1 MAEPAAAKLLDLRF
15 RLNGREEHVQVSAS
29 LPLID
34 LLRDQNLPGTKLGCS
49 RGVCGSCTV
58 LIDGQ
63 PAASCSLFA
72 FHAEGC
78 EITTIEAV
86 ATDRVLGA
94 LRAAFTRQSAFQ
106 CGYCTAGM
114 MMLAKGL
121 LDREASPSRVTVVE
135 WMSSNICRCTGYAV
149 IIEAVLDAAAALR
162 RNEAGP

>member
-1 MAEPAAAKLLDLRF
+1 MSEAAATLLDLRF
-15 RLNGREEHVQVSAS
+15 RLNGADEAMTVPAS

-34 LLRDQNLPGTKLGCS
+34 LLRGQNLPGTKLACS

-58 LIDGQ
+58 LIDGC
-63 PAASCSLFA
+63 PAASCALFA
-72 FHAEGC
+72 FHAEGR

-86 ATDRVLGA
+86 AHDRVLDA
-94 LRAAFTRQSAFQ
+94 LREAFTRNSAFQ

-121 LDREASPSRVTVVE
+121 LDREASPTRATVVE

-162 RNEAGP
+162 RQGAAA